1 MVKYDNKCFGY
12 KYYNE
17 SGEHKLMNS
26 ITYDKAAEVI
36 NDLMTSREFMCDQ
49 TILNSLYMAMR
60 KLQGFSDEDI
70 KNLMR

>member
-1 MVKYDNKCFGY
+1 MVKYDNKCFTY

-17 SGEHKLMNS
+17 NGEHKLMNN
-26 ITYDKAAEVI
+26 IAYDKAAEVI
-36 NDLMTSREFMCDQ
+36 NDLITSKEFICDQ

-70 KNLMR
+70 KKLMR

>member
-17 SGEHKLMNS
+17 NGEHELMNS
-26 ITYDKAAEVI
+26 ITYDKASEVI

-49 TILNSLYMAMR
+49 TILDSLYMAMR